1 MIATIEGEI
10 QKLKE
15 LIDKLKGVGCYQPHC
30 EKWALYIYIEAY
42 EILKGRMLD
51 ERSPL

>member
-15 LIDKLKGVGCYQPHC
+15 LIDKLKGVGCYQSHC
-30 EKWALYIYIEAY
+30 EKWALYIEAY